1 MAIDITSKTVLVTG
15 ANRGIGK
22 VFVDSFIAAGA
33 GKVYA
38 AVRKLE
44 AAQPLIDVH
53 GDKVVPIHLDVSDA
67 SSITDAAKVA
77 TDVDIVVNNAGVLTA
92 NSVLDEGAFEALDF
106 EMAVNVY
113 GLLRMAQ
120 AFAPILKSN
129 GGGAFVQLNSVASYL
144 HLPGLRDVLRLKSCS
159 ICVDSRTTGA
169 ARRPWHTG
177 TQRASGA
184 NRDRHD
190 RPGRPARHCRA
201 PYPRRRRPS
210 CCVEVRRI
218 PRVSGLTSQRCRR
231 GVPVICRQRGAR
243 RSRRPL
249 NISKPRCALLRHS
262 CKDGAQGRP
271 NDYGSLGVR

>member
-1 MAIDITSKTVLVTG
+1 MAIDISNKTVLVTG

-44 AAQPLIDVH
+44 AAQPLVDTH
-53 GDKVVPIHLDVSDA
+53 GDKVVPIHLDVSDV

-92 NSVLDEGAFEALDF
+92 NSALDEGAFEALEF
-106 EMAVNVY
+106 EMDVNVY

-144 HLPGLRDVLRLKSCS
+144 TFPDFATYCASKAAAYALTQGLRVQLGAHGTQVHSVHPGPIATDMIDQAGLRDIAEPPTLVADALLAAFKSGEFH
-159 ICVDSRTTGA
+159 VYPDSLAKDVGA
-169 ARRPWHTG
+169 AYQSFADNVVLADPEGH
-177 TQRASGA
+177 
-184 NRDRHD
+184 
-190 RPGRPARHCRA
+190 
-201 PYPRRRRPS
+201 
-210 CCVEVRRI
+210 
-218 PRVSGLTSQRCRR
+218 
-231 GVPVICRQRGAR
+231 
-243 RSRRPL
+243 
-249 NISKPRCALLRHS
+249 
-262 CKDGAQGRP
+262 
-271 NDYGSLGVR
+271 